1 VCIFLEALEKQAI
14 RNLMVSESIRQL
26 YEEMK
31 IKFRDLLGTQ
41 WCISALDFI
50 FTNPVFRNNKFTSS
64 SGIPA
69 STAAKFTRVMLD
81 NKMLKQIG
89 EPSGRRPGLYAFDP
103 LMEIL
108 KV

>member
-1 VCIFLEALEKQAI
+1 
-14 RNLMVSESIRQL
+14 
-26 YEEMK
+26 
-31 IKFRDLLGTQ
+31 
-41 WCISALDFI
+41 
-50 FTNPVFRNNKFTSS
+50 
-64 SGIPA
+64 
-69 STAAKFTRVMLD
+69 MLD